1 MGFPFPS
8 RAKRK
13 RKAQFLSVFRAHSD
27 VTWTSL
33 IALKESADAFP
44 PLKSAVSAVIA
55 LCDVAEVC
63 PFPTTDVYA
72 PTNHTVGQALQ
83 AFES

>member
-1 MGFPFPS
+1 MGFPFLS

-13 RKAQFLSVFRAHSD
+13 KQCLPVLRAHSD
-27 VTWTSL
+27 VMWTSL

-72 PTNHTVGQALQ
+72 PTDHTIGQALQ